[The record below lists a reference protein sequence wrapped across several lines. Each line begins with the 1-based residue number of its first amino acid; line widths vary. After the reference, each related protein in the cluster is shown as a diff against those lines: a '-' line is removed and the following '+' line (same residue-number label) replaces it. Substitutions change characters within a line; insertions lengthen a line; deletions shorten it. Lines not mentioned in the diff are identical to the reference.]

1 MSQAKSMKVLAESG
15 VDKLKGARN
24 HIVKESSPKSRRKE
38 VNKNSKRRKRISARS
53 S

>member
-1 MSQAKSMKVLAESG
+1 MKVLGESD

-24 HIVKESSPKSRRKE
+24 HRVKESSPKSRRKE
-38 VNKNSKRRKRISARS
+38 VNKNNKRRKRISAKS